1 MKDSNNRI
9 SKPDFELIRYAHEI
23 SIRLLNKINDI
34 ERGVE
39 TDLGEPSELVLLG
52 KNVHGQYSLFGE
64 RQLIITN
71 QPSEISGPVFEDRFT
86 ADQYMMTGT
95 LENGDLDRYISIGKR
110 KMPKFFNGQTA
121 SGSGRNHVTGF
132 ITVFIRYGD
141 YIAENFLPVDLYEIG
156 EQFARAN
163 ERWFDTYAEDLL
175 RVNSKTLVPKRVGS
189 KVAILWPADRKKK

>member
-34 ERGVE
+34 EKGFNKDTGE
-39 TDLGEPSELVLLG
+39 LSELIILGE
-52 KNVHGQYSLFGE
+52 NVHGQYTLLGE
-64 RQLIITN
+64 RQLIIEPT
-71 QPSEISGPVFEDRFT
+71 SAKGPIFEDRFT

-156 EQFARAN
+156 EKFARAN
-163 ERWFDTYAEDLL
+163 QRWIDIYPEDLL
-175 RVNSKTLVPKRVGS
+175 RGNQKTLAPKRVNS
-189 KVAILWPADRKKK
+189 KVAILWPSNRKEK